1 MPKLQQQVNPKP
13 VVQPTLGALLG
24 VCAASLA
31 AGLVLLF
38 FGNETRH
45 QVAAYFFLALL
56 GATVTFGLL
65 GATGMVKT
73 KTWQISG
80 ATAVFVVI
88 LGILLQFVGEPL
100 KQIKG
105 TLYLDGAVVSDATMI
120 LLEVDASDN
129 RCNTGDDGR
138 FQFTL
143 RTPQDEYRFRVVL
156 PDGRETTITASK
168 SRWLKVE
175 LTSGQFPAPDT
186 EETPPLAEL
195 CPPEPGACNVFLF
208 DYLHQQIEGGELQT
222 FHNIQ
227 TDRLD
232 KGIRNHLM
240 ARNLLEDI
248 NFRVKRCTTPIQNAD
263 AAREAARQLNVP
275 AVMWGFLR
283 RSDNKLVSTTTITVA
298 GSDSMHV
305 WAREE
310 LGDDVT
316 ELIGLDRPV
325 AGAPLAI
332 ATLLMGDIYRDKG
345 RMDLAQRAYRHA
357 LELSG
362 EIQPRDRPDYLRILN
377 IRLQEVEARNP
388 AAGLTPMGGAGG

>member
-80 ATAVFVVI
+80 ATAVLVVI
-88 LGILLQFVGEPL
+88 LGILLQFVDEPL
-100 KQIKG
+100 
-105 TLYLDGAVVSDATMI
+105 
-120 LLEVDASDN
+120 
-129 RCNTGDDGR
+129 
-138 FQFTL
+138 
-143 RTPQDEYRFRVVL
+143 
-156 PDGRETTITASK
+156 
-168 SRWLKVE
+168 E
-175 LTSGQFPAPDT
+175 LTSGQFPAPNT

-316 ELIGLDRPV
+316 ELIGLYRPV

-345 RMDLAQRAYRHA
+345 RMDLARRAYRHA

-362 EIQPRDRPDYLRILN
+362 EIQPRDRPDYLRIVN

-388 AAGLTPMGGAGG
+388 AAGLAPMGGAGG